1 MSEFKQGQAVKFT
14 NPRSQVKSGKY
25 IGQINTGAGR
35 GQGIYAQVE
44 VDGKTLKVRPSKLT
58 SA

>member
-1 MSEFKQGQAVKFT
+1 MSEFKAGQAVKFT
-14 NPRSQVKSGKY
+14 NPRQQLKTGLY
-25 IGQINTGAGR
+25 RGEINTGNGR

-58 SA
+58 AA